1 MLARE
6 FSGLAETAERGAAEV
21 DVDAIQHWHESARA
35 RAPFQEM
42 TRLSVVIDEVD
53 KLHHTAKEALSQL
66 YDAVSENPHQLLI
79 GTSNADPAAIAIG
92 ESGAKLR
99 NRFAL
104 AFFVDRPTDAEISQL
119 LQASGLDQNAADSIA
134 AVSDGVRDA
143 ELRADCA

>member
-1 MLARE
+1 
-6 FSGLAETAERGAAEV
+6 
-21 DVDAIQHWHESARA
+21 
-35 RAPFQEM
+35 
-42 TRLSVVIDEVD
+42 
-53 KLHHTAKEALSQL
+53 
-66 YDAVSENPHQLLI
+66 
-79 GTSNADPAAIAIG
+79 
-92 ESGAKLR
+92 LR